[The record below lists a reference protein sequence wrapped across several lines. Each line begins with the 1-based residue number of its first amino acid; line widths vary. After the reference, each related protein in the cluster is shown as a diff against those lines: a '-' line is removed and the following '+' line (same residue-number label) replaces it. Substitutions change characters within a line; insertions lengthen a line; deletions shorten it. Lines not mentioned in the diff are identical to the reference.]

1 MAAAASSMIGEQR
14 WSLAGK
20 TALVTG
26 GTKGIGRAIVEE
38 LAGFG
43 VRVHTCARSDA
54 DVRERLRGWEADAA
68 AGRLRARVT
77 ATACDVSVRG
87 EREALV
93 ATARAEL
100 GGKLDILVN
109 NAGQTFFRPA
119 TESTAEDY
127 ARLMATNL
135 ESCFHLSQLAHPLIL
150 LAGGGVVVNVSSVAA
165 FIAYPLLSAYSA
177 TKGAMNQLSRS
188 LAVEWARDGIRVNC
202 VAPGGIRTD
211 ILSSSGIT
219 LDPATAVVLAEKENA
234 RVALGRMGEPEEV
247 ASLVSF
253 LCMPAASYITGQV
266 ICVDG
271 GRTISS

>member
-1 MAAAASSMIGEQR
+1 MSREER

-54 DVRERLRGWEADAA
+54 DVRERLREWDADTD

-77 ATACDVSVRG
+77 ASACDVSVRG
-87 EREALV
+87 DREALM
-93 ATARAEL
+93 ATAQAEL
-100 GGKLDILVN
+100 GGKLDILIN
-109 NAGQTFFRPA
+109 NAGQTMFRPA

-135 ESCFHLSQLAHPLIL
+135 ESCFHLSQLAHPLL
-150 LAGGGVVVNVSSVAA
+150 LHAGGGVVVNVSSLAG
-165 FIAYPLLSAYSA
+165 FIVYPQLSVYSA

-211 ILSSSGIT
+211 IMSSSGIT
-219 LDPATAVVLAEKENA
+219 LDPAVARGMVEAEIA
-234 RVALGRMGEPEEV
+234 RVPLDRIGEPEEV
-247 ASLVSF
+247 ASVVSF

-271 GRTISS
+271 GRTIAA

>member
-1 MAAAASSMIGEQR
+1 MAAAAASREER

-54 DVRERLRGWEADAA
+54 DVQERLRGWAADAD
-68 AGRLRARVT
+68 AGRLSGRVT
-77 ATACDVSVRG
+77 ASACDVSVRG
-87 EREALV
+87 DREALM

-109 NAGQTFFRPA
+109 NAGQTFFMPA
-119 TESTAEDY
+119 TESTADDY

-135 ESCFHLSQLAHPLIL
+135 ESCFHLAQLAHPLL
-150 LAGGGVVVNVSSVAA
+150 VAAGGGSVVNISSVAA
-165 FIAYPLLSAYSA
+165 AIAYPVLSVYSA
-177 TKGAMNQLSRS
+177 TKVAMNQLSRN
-188 LAVEWARDGIRVNC
+188 LAVEWASDGIRVNC
-202 VAPGGIRTD
+202 VAPGGIRSD
-211 ILSSSGIT
+211 ILQSSGIEVDMEA
-219 LDPATAVVLAEKENA
+219 LLEMGKKENE

-247 ASLVSF
+247 ASLVTF

-266 ICVDG
+266 IYVDG
-271 GRTISS
+271 GRTIAA

>member
-54 DVRERLRGWEADAA
+54 DVRERLRGWEADAD

-77 ATACDVSVRG
+77 ATACDVSVRAD
-87 EREALV
+87 REALV

-119 TESTAEDY
+119 TEITAEDY

-150 LAGGGVVVNVSSVAA
+150 LAGGGSVVNVSSVAA
-165 FIAYPLLSAYSA
+165 FIAYPQLSAYSA

-219 LDPATAVVLAEKENA
+219 LDPAMAVMLAEKENA